1 MACQSLDM
9 NQASRK
15 SESTAAPAVR
25 VDKWLWA
32 ARFFKTRSL
41 ASTAVKGGKV
51 EIDGHKAKPSA
62 NVRAGQQLRIT
73 KGEVVFEIDI
83 VDVSDKRG
91 PATQA
96 ETLYSETEA
105 SRERRAERAAERR
118 AARISMPRPTS
129 RPDKKQRRQLR
140 RFKHGD

>member
-9 NQASRK
+9 SQASRK
-15 SESTAAPAVR
+15 SESSAGPAVR

-41 ASTAVKGGKV
+41 ASTAVKGGKIEV
-51 EIDGHKAKPSA
+51 NGHKAKPSA
-62 NVRAGQQLRIT
+62 TLRPGHRLRVT
-73 KGEVVFEIDI
+73 KGEVVFE
-83 VDVSDKRG
+83 VEVADVSDKRG
-91 PATQA
+91 PANQA
-96 ETLYSETEA
+96 EALYTETEA

-118 AARISMPRPTS
+118 AARISMPRPTA
-129 RPDKKQRRQLR
+129 RPDKKQRRELR

>member
-1 MACQSLDM
+1 MSQS
-9 NQASRK
+9 SCK
-15 SESTAAPAVR
+15 SQSSAAPAVR

-32 ARFFKTRSL
+32 ARFFKTRNL

-62 NVRAGQQLRIT
+62 ALRAGQRLRMT
-73 KGEVVFEIDI
+73 KGEMVFEVDI
-83 VDVSDKRG
+83 EAVSEQRG
-91 PATQA
+91 PAEQA
-96 ETLYSETEA
+96 QMLYTETEA
-105 SRERRAERAAERR
+105 SRQRRAERAAERR
-118 AARISMPRPTS
+118 AARLSTPRPTT